1 MVSEH
6 GVRAHHQGVVS
17 ERTTGA
23 HRSVESDYVNAAI
36 TSLVVC
42 VTV

>member
-6 GVRAHHQGVVS
+6 GARAHHQSVVP
-17 ERTTGA
+17 ERTTRA
-23 HRSVESDYVNAAI
+23 HRSVDSDYVKAAK
-36 TSLVVC
+36 TSLAVC

>member
-1 MVSEH
+1 
-6 GVRAHHQGVVS
+6 VVS
-17 ERTTGA
+17 EDTIRA
-23 HRSVESDYVNAAI
+23 HRSVDSDYVNAAK